1 MKKVL
6 HLRSSGGIL
15 GAEKVIQEIATKS
28 RHFGYES
35 VVGIIHDLDDP
46 YPEYVDF
53 LRNYKI
59 ETVVFDGNGKVD
71 IKRVKSIGK
80 YIDNHKIDLL
90 HSHGY
95 KEDYNC
101 LFVKQNIPK
110 IATNH
115 LWKRTNIKSRIYTF
129 TDALFLQFFNIVTGV
144 SSEIMGDMNKYYL
157 RRTVKIPNG
166 IDTAYYCPIE
176 KSIDLYKEL
185 DIPKG
190 SVILGMISSITKVK
204 GHEIAVRAYKRIR
217 KNKQVYL
224 LIVGEGEMSDRI
236 KNLADREGIKEN
248 VRFAGKTER
257 VRDYLS
263 IIDIFLITS
272 FREGLPMA
280 LLEAMAVE
288 KAVIAT
294 KVGEIINVITDN
306 VNGLLIY
313 PNDIEQLANKV
324 DYLIVNKKIR
334 LNMGIEARRTVV
346 KKYSSTRMVR
356 NYCRLYDVITR

>member
-1 MKKVL
+1 MKRVL

-15 GAEKVIQEIATKS
+15 GAEKVIQEIAMKS
-28 RHFGYES
+28 GHFGYES
-35 VVGIIHDLDDP
+35 VVGIIHDSDDP
-46 YPEYVDF
+46 HPEYVDF

-59 ETVVFDGNGKVD
+59 ETVVFDGKGKVD
-71 IKRVKSIGK
+71 IKRIKCIEK
-80 YIDNHKIDLL
+80 YVNNQKIDLL

-101 LFVKQNIPK
+101 LFLKQKIPK

-115 LWKRTNIKSRIYTF
+115 LWKRTNIKSKIYTIM
-129 TDALFLQFFNIVTGV
+129 DALFLQFFNIVTGV
-144 SSEIMGDMNKYYL
+144 SSEIMDDMRKYHL

-166 IDTAYYCPIE
+166 IDTDYYCPIE
-176 KSIDLYKEL
+176 KSIYLYKEL
-185 DIPKG
+185 EIPKD

-204 GHEIAVRAYKRIR
+204 GHEIAIKAFKKIR
-217 KNKQVYL
+217 NSRQIYL
-224 LIVGEGEMSDRI
+224 LVIGEGEMSDYI
-236 KNLADREGIKEN
+236 KNLADLEGIKEN

-288 KAVIAT
+288 KPVIAT
-294 KVGEIINVITDN
+294 RVGEIKRVIADN
-306 VNGLLIY
+306 VNGILIN
-313 PNDIEQLANKV
+313 PNDVQQLV
-324 DYLIVNKKIR
+324 QRTDQLIKDKNMRI
-334 LNMGIEARRTVV
+334 NMGIEARKSVI
-346 KKYSSTRMVR
+346 KKYSSTKMVR
-356 NYCRLYDVITR
+356 NYCRLYDLISL